1 MVLRYNFKRDLSEQK
16 KFIEGENSGVPY
28 IAKRMRIVV
37 ENGVKVKK
45 MTELSRIPQWYHEDN
60 GTYFTILKYGVK
72 FLTNSKGEKL
82 IRVGTSLDALE
93 EYYDK
98 LLDATDQGKMDEAL
112 INASPA
118 ADKSNLLQGVAAA
131 AATFQEAPKAPAKTG
146 ARGAAR
152 ARA

>member
-1 MVLRYNFKRDLSEQK
+1 
-16 KFIEGENSGVPY
+16 
-28 IAKRMRIVV
+28 MRIVV